1 MPNKLSHI
9 LVIFSFISSFPLL
22 FSQTDPEIKWQFDT
36 NSAAYGNAAAGDID
50 GDGKLEIV
58 FGCYRNDGHIY
69 ALNAE
74 DGSLLWKYDATA
86 PGSDQGCN
94 DVAILIYDTDSD
106 GQPEVIVPS
115 SCNARTFCFNG
126 TDGSLKW
133 VSNTRG
139 SDSPPVIVD
148 FGNGLEVLHGEFT
161 GWVRSINALTGS
173 TNWDFQVQNNSW
185 VQTAPTILD
194 VGNDGELDFVV
205 GTWAFNATDNHISAY
220 RGKDRS
226 LLWKKQIDDVIY
238 HGSAIGDLDEDGF
251 DEVILGSWNDTLYCL
266 DSRTGLSKWTYSIG
280 PYFTPY
286 GPAVIADMDLDGKCE
301 VVIPTWYTIS
311 VIGPDGD
318 LKWKYDDLNYGTCF
332 RGVAVADITDDA
344 YPDIIYGTSN
354 GILTAINGFTKQ
366 KIFDLNLSEYLGDE
380 RFEIDHAPLIADF
393 DGDGKK
399 DIFIAGGYG
408 VIPMEDN
415 FGAAF
420 MISAGKGNGPDWLMF
435 QNDVWR
441 RSNVCHPGTP
451 VSEINQN
458 RTFSLL
464 PNPASHTVVITPSSF
479 LEISKTTLEIFDFLG
494 RKLNQEIGEIDHN
507 ENQILWSIDSGIPN
521 GLYIIKLSGKGFSS
535 SQKLAIFR

>member
-1 MPNKLSHI
+1 MPNKLSFI
-9 LVIFSFISSFPLL
+9 LVIFFLNSSFPLL

-36 NSAAYGNAAAGDID
+36 HSAAYGNAAAGDID

-58 FGCYRNDGHIY
+58 FGCYRNDGNIY

-94 DVAILIYDTDSD
+94 DVAILIFDTDKD

-126 TDGSLKW
+126 SDGSLKW
-133 VSNTRG
+133 VTNTRG

-194 VGNDGELDFVV
+194 VQNDGELDFVV
-205 GTWAFNATDNHISAY
+205 GTWAFNSADNHISAY

-266 DSRTGLSKWTYSIG
+266 DSRNGMTKWTYFLG
-280 PYFTPY
+280 QYYTPY
-286 GPAVIADMDLDGKCE
+286 GPAVIADMDDDGICE
-301 VVIPTWYTIS
+301 VVVSNWYTIS
-311 VIGPDGD
+311 VLNSDGS
-318 LKWKYDDLNYGTCF
+318 LKWKYNDPDYGYSF
-332 RGVAVADITDDA
+332 RGTAVADINNDA
-344 YPDIIYGTSN
+344 YPDIIYGNSE
-354 GILTAINGFTKQ
+354 GILAAIDGFTRQ
-366 KIFDLNLSEYLGDE
+366 KIFDLNLREWYGDN

-408 VIPMEDN
+408 VIPMENN
-415 FGAAF
+415 FGAGF
-420 MISAGKGNGPDWLMF
+420 MISIGPGNGPDWLMF

-441 RSNVCHPGTP
+441 RSNVCHPGTL
-451 VSEINQN
+451 VAETDLNHNLSV
-458 RTFSLL
+458 L
-464 PNPASHTVVITPSSF
+464 PNPASQTVLITPSSF
-479 LEISKTTLEIFDFLG
+479 LEVSKTTLEIFDFTG
-494 RKLNQEIGEIDHN
+494 RKLDHESGEFDFR
-507 ENQILWSIDSGIPN
+507 ENQILWKIAQGIPN
-521 GLYIIKLSGKGFSS
+521 GLYILKLSGEGFSS